1 MIPCLESAGGNC
13 QDAITL
19 VDEVAITLKF
29 KGALEGAIN
38 KQSQNSFVMN
48 DQQCNGIIRFGLEM
62 NSFKKLIFQ
71 LKRH

>member
-29 KGALEGAIN
+29 KGALEGAKIN
-38 KQSQNSFVMN
+38 SQNSFVMN
-48 DQQCNGIIRFGLEM
+48 DQQCIGIIRFGLEM

>member
-29 KGALEGAIN
+29 KGALEGTKIN
-38 KQSQNSFVMN
+38 KVKTLS
-48 DQQCNGIIRFGLEM
+48 L
-62 NSFKKLIFQ
+62 
-71 LKRH
+71 